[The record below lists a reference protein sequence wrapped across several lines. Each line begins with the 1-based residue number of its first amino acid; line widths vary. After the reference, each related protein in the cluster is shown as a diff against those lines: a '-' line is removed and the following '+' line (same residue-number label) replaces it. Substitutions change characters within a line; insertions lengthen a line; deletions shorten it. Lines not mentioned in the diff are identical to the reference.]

1 MIIRMKHGND
11 RYHFWPKMY
20 MSPTSSI
27 IISMCNDLCHELM
40 LSCLFEQPI
49 NLEVDGLLKK

>member
-1 MIIRMKHGND
+1 MKNGND
-11 RYHFWPKMY
+11 RFHFWPKMY